1 MEAVETIRHRRGLEI
16 LQYECQSQLVDTE
29 RRIRL
34 RVFRSIRIHQLLVL
48 DLQSDEDT
56 RIAQANASIDDLSLT
71 LTRTACFGTCP
82 IYSLSVT
89 RDGTARFAGVAYTDT
104 EGVAETRLSAAQLS
118 EFVKEIVRADFFGY
132 KQDDQCVVF
141 KTDHPSVI
149 LKVLWH
155 GRKRSAD
162 VILGCEK
169 RLPDPI
175 PALVDSIDKIVN
187 IMQWIGYTEK
197 EWR

>member
-1 MEAVETIRHRRGLEI
+1 MSLQNVIVMIVFAVLG
-16 LQYECQSQLVDTE
+16 VG
-29 RRIRL
+29 
-34 RVFRSIRIHQLLVL
+34 VL
-48 DLQSDEDT
+48 SVSLSVEDEDT

-82 IYSLSVT
+82 IYSPSVT
-89 RDGTARFAGVAYTDT
+89 SDGTARFEGVAYTDT
-104 EGVAETRLSAAQLS
+104 EGVAETRLSAAKLS

-141 KTDHPSVI
+141 KTDHPSAI

-175 PALVDSIDKIVN
+175 PALVDSIDKIVT